1 MLVHAMND
9 KSMPLD
15 NTLRLTEALVDA
27 NVQFD
32 MQLYPNRDENFT
44 MWLTQN
50 HVFGKVMT
58 PKVRVPKAVR
68 TPKDAKVEISDDTEF
83 HKVQLPANA
92 SAAIAMALHL
102 YYSDVH
108 DQDSHVITIK
118 KVERRYSPWSAKIYG
133 INNLVR

>member
-1 MLVHAMND
+1 MTILIINWTNALSITLLGFGIVFVVLCLLILLLVI
-9 KSMPLD
+9 
-15 NTLRLTEALVDA
+15 
-27 NVQFD
+27 
-32 MQLYPNRDENFT
+32 
-44 MWLTQN
+44 
-50 HVFGKVMT
+50 FGKVMT

-68 TPKDAKVEISDDTEF
+68 TPKDTKVEISKDTEF

-92 SAAIAMALHL
+92 SAAIAMALNL

>member
-1 MLVHAMND
+1 MRKQGIKRKDFGCCPGHD
-9 KSMPLD
+9 KFPKETY
-15 NTLRLTEALVDA
+15 NTRTSLKAKRRTDQIA
-27 NVQFD
+27 NQRARAWAKIEIINE
-32 MQLYPNRDENFT
+32 L
-44 MWLTQN
+44 
-50 HVFGKVMT
+50 
-58 PKVRVPKAVR
+58 
-68 TPKDAKVEISDDTEF
+68 KVEISDNTEF
-83 HKVQLPANA
+83 HEVQLPANA

>member
-1 MLVHAMND
+1 MILLAINWTNALSITLLGFGIVFVVLCLLILLLVI
-9 KSMPLD
+9 
-15 NTLRLTEALVDA
+15 
-27 NVQFD
+27 
-32 MQLYPNRDENFT
+32 
-44 MWLTQN
+44 
-50 HVFGKVMT
+50 FGKVMT
-58 PKVRVPKAVR
+58 PKVRIPKAVR

>member
-1 MLVHAMND
+1 MILLTINWTNAFIIICLGMGIVFVVLCLLILLLVI
-9 KSMPLD
+9 
-15 NTLRLTEALVDA
+15 
-27 NVQFD
+27 
-32 MQLYPNRDENFT
+32 
-44 MWLTQN
+44 
-50 HVFGKVMT
+50 FGKVMT

-68 TPKDAKVEISDDTEF
+68 TPKDAKVEISDNTEF
-83 HKVQLPANA
+83 HEVQLPANA

>member
-1 MLVHAMND
+1 MILLTINWTNALSITLLGLGIVFVVLCLLILLLV
-9 KSMPLD
+9 
-15 NTLRLTEALVDA
+15 
-27 NVQFD
+27 
-32 MQLYPNRDENFT
+32 
-44 MWLTQN
+44 
-50 HVFGKVMT
+50 VFGKVMT

-83 HKVQLPANA
+83 HEVQLPANA